1 MMPAMWSSGWS
12 RSGDRRESCR
22 TPLSDT
28 ELLKALF
35 FENAGIL
42 GEGSFSHLSANYFNQ
57 VTAFLYLPD
66 GSPQRVG
73 ALN

>member
-1 MMPAMWSSGWS
+1 MKPAMWSSGWS
-12 RSGDRRESCR
+12 RKGDRRESCR

-42 GEGSFSHLSANYFNQ
+42 GRGFILSSECELF
-57 VTAFLYLPD
+57 
-66 GSPQRVG
+66 
-73 ALN
+73 